1 MAAGCMMSD
10 TKGGRCPAH
19 AAYGLAVA
27 LALALGFAA
36 GWLAQA
42 AYAPPAEA
50 LPENFAARL
59 SSIQDD
65 CAVMRHRQ
73 QQLLRKLLPDVDG
86 TQDR

>member
-1 MAAGCMMSD
+1 MNSD
-10 TKGGRCPAH
+10 SHQRPCPAH
-19 AAYGLAVA
+19 LAYGVAVA
-27 LALALGFAA
+27 IALALGFAG
-36 GWLAQA
+36 GWLAYPA
-42 AYAPPAEA
+42 LAPPADA

-73 QQLLRKLLPDVDG
+73 QLLLRKLLPETDG